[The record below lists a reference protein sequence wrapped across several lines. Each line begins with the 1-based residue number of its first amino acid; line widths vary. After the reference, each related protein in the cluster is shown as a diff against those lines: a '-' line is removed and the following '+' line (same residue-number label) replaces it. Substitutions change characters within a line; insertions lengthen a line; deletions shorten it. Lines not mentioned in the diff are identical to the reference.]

1 MKKQSIGGTFSG
13 AGGQPLPFSRAYR
26 AGDFVFVSGQ
36 TAMNATGELIQGGI
50 VEQTRQVME
59 NIKSVLAEAGC
70 ELSDVVKTT
79 VWLDDSRD
87 FWSFNR
93 VYSEYFPK
101 EAPARSTVRAEL
113 VIDAKIEIEAIAYK
127 PLE

>member
-1 MKKQSIGGTFSG
+1 MKKQSIGGNISG
-13 AGGQPLPFSRAYR
+13 AGGQPLPFSKAYR

-36 TAMNATGELIQGGI
+36 TAMGPKGELIQGGI
-50 VEQTRQVME
+50 VEQTRQVLE
-59 NIKSVLAEAGC
+59 NIKGVLAEAGC
-70 ELSDVVKTT
+70 EMSDVVKTT

-93 VYSEYFPK
+93 VYSEYFPTD
-101 EAPARSTVRAEL
+101 APARSTVRAEL

-127 PLE
+127 PLA